1 MNAAATP
8 AAPRSVSARAAA
20 GLDDFVAQAVRNALR
35 APGQDAALQPL
46 DAEAPLAPEPEVV
59 MLTVSSYLFRALL
72 FIHVDRSPAWRGYM
86 AALAGGDAED
96 YGDERFL
103 DALMERG
110 NLACGAFNREL
121 AHYYPHT
128 GMSTPCLLE
137 RGSLDHVRALQPA
150 LTRRYRV
157 QATPDLALHLTLALC
172 AFADIDFAF
181 QPRAV
186 EVEEEAAGELEM
198 F

>member
-1 MNAAATP
+1 MSAAATP

-35 APGQDAALQPL
+35 VPGQDAALQRL
-46 DAEAPLAPEPEVV
+46 DEQAPLPPEPEVV

-72 FIHVDRSPAWRGYM
+72 FIHVDRGPAWRGFV
-86 AALAGGDAED
+86 AALAGGDADD
-96 YGDERFL
+96 YGDERFV

-137 RGSLDHVRALQPA
+137 RGSLNHVRALHPA

-157 QATPDLALHLTLALC
+157 QATPDLALHLTLVLC

-181 QPRAV
+181 EPRAA